1 MILTKNKMKFG
12 LSERTYNAI
21 KNVIEKNSKY
31 KFKLFGSRA
40 KGTFKNNSDIDLA
53 IFENVNRDDEYKI
66 RNEIDELDIIYKIDL
81 VFVNDKTKKEL
92 LESIK
97 MEGVDF

>member
-1 MILTKNKMKFG
+1 MQIEEILQEIIRICVNNSATK
-12 LSERTYNAI
+12 
-21 KNVIEKNSKY
+21 VI
-31 KFKLFGSRA
+31 LFGSRA

-53 IFENVNRDDEYKI
+53 VFENVNREDEYKI

-81 VFVNDKTKKEL
+81 VFINNNTKMEL
-92 LESIK
+92 LKSIE